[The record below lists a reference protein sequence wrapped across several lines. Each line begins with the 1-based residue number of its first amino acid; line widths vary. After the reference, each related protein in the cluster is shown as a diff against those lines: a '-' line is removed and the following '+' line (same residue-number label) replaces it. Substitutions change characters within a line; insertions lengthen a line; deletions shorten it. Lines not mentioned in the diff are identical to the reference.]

1 MTGRQYTRI
10 LGGVRTSS
18 FRSSER
24 LVKCPLWRT
33 QAQFFLFCFFFFGS
47 FGSVTYVADG
57 HLLARRR
64 RRTKLPTVGQPTAQT
79 VRSRSLGGCP
89 SASEINTCK
98 SQPRLIP
105 LVLGRHLTPTRT
117 ISKPLMCMLWVVSS
131 PAAPYLHFMIPEI
144 TRSHAAM
151 VKVRIS
157 FMRTCARCT
166 DYSACEQ
173 VDKRRDWSPL

>member
-24 LVKCPLWRT
+24 LVRYPLWRT
-33 QAQFFLFCFFFFGS
+33 QAQFSFSVFLFDL

-64 RRTKLPTVGQPTAQT
+64 RRTKLSTVGQPTAQT
-79 VRSRSLGGCP
+79 VRSRSLRRCP

-98 SQPRLIP
+98 LQPRLIP

-131 PAAPYLHFMIPEI
+131 PAAPYLHFMIPENNSLS
-144 TRSHAAM
+144 RSDGQGSYLLHA
-151 VKVRIS
+151 S
-157 FMRTCARCT
+157 MR
-166 DYSACEQ
+166 SMH
-173 VDKRRDWSPL
+173 